1 MPADPPL
8 RIAVWRQR
16 IFSARLPVVA
26 VLVGLTLLVQAG
38 DWWAIASRV
47 PAGTAAGAGLTV
59 AGAAAAL
66 MAQRRPGSPWLLPA
80 VLLFAAAVVAAPWLT
95 PPASWS
101 LPWWPLTTATLL
113 GCVLLIDGVGGRC
126 AVLLGCLPIAVAAAG
141 LLLSEPADGRYP
153 IGSVVAQTAH
163 HAGVVGVCAAVLWA
177 VTSVADL
184 VDRADLP
191 GEAERLAAARGAALR
206 RVRPEAAR
214 QVHDRVL
221 PVLQMVAMDRADVSA
236 QACRGG
242 ALALRRESD
251 PGPDIID
258 LVSAVAAVPTGAVT
272 AQLRGAPALIVP
284 RLVGETLVAAVAE
297 ALRNVARHAGV
308 GKAVVEIGSPRP
320 LAAGVRIRVRDA
332 GRGFDP
338 AAVPADRHGVARSIG
353 DRMRSLGGFAEV
365 SSAPGR
371 GTTVTLG
378 WRPPP
383 EPRTGS
389 APAVLG
395 VAGARRMLAPAA
407 VHPAVNLVAAAATT
421 GSMVY
426 PAAGIVGAAGL
437 LVVAAVLIRWIPRR
451 PLTGAGTVVTAVW
464 MACCVAAAGAAVP
477 AGSTDPSLFGTG
489 SSAAA
494 VVAVVWAVRPRRQAL
509 LVGLTLTLAV
519 VGVLVWR
526 FAPSMAWWV
535 ILVAPLVGA
544 GAGAALGALVRRAGR
559 EVVAAE
565 TLSFYRLSGSAGPAL
580 QRLVAELDPA
590 TPALLDGLADGTI
603 DPAAGWVRR
612 EAAAAELRLREGLAC
627 LQLPLTRRAVTAAR
641 DAGLQVVLHLAAD
654 LGGEVDRP
662 LSGFLVQETGRWSR
676 RIGPGRSGVR
686 LTVTARR
693 SGSDWR
699 LSVLGSGPDDAT
711 DHRVRTLGCAD
722 DRSAN
727 PPTWQGAGGGR
738 G

>member
-26 VLVGLTLLVQAG
+26 VVVVLTLLVLVG
-38 DWWAIASRV
+38 DWWAIWSRV
-47 PAGTAAGAGLTV
+47 PTGTAAGAGLTV

-66 MAQRRPGSPWLLPA
+66 MAQRRPGSPWLLSA
-80 VLLFAAAVVAAPWLT
+80 VVLLGAALLAAPWLT
-95 PPASWS
+95 PPVSWS
-101 LPWWPLTTATLL
+101 LPWWPLTTAALL
-113 GCVLLIDGVGGRC
+113 GCVLLIDGIGGRW
-126 AVLLGCLPIAVAAAG
+126 AVVLGGVPIAVAAAG
-141 LLLSEPADGRYP
+141 LLLSEPVDGRHP
-153 IGSVVAQTAH
+153 IGSVVAQVAH

-191 GEAERLAAARGAALR
+191 GEAERLAAARGAALC
-206 RVRPEAAR
+206 RVRPETAR

-221 PVLQMVAMDRADVSA
+221 PVLQMVAMDRADISA

-308 GKAVVEIGSPRP
+308 TRAVVEIGSPRP
-320 LAAGVRIRVRDA
+320 LAAGVRVRVSDA

-338 AAVPADRHGVARSIG
+338 AAVPANRHGVARSIG

-365 SSAPGR
+365 SSAPGG

-378 WRPPP
+378 WRPPL

-407 VHPAVNLVAAAATT
+407 VHPAVNVVAAAATAA
-421 GSMVY
+421 SMAR

-437 LVVAAVLIRWIPRR
+437 LVAVLALVRWIPRR
-451 PLTGAGTVVTAVW
+451 SLTGAGTVLATVW
-464 MACCVAAAGAAVP
+464 MASCVAAAGAAVP
-477 AGSTDPSLFGTG
+477 SGSTDPSLFGTG

-494 VVAVVWAVRPRRQAL
+494 VVAVVWAVRPRWQAL
-509 LVGLTLTLAV
+509 LVGSTLTLV
-519 VGVLVWR
+519 VLGVLVWR
-526 FAPSMAWWV
+526 FAPSTTWWV

-544 GAGAALGALVRRAGR
+544 GAGAVLGALVRRAGR

-565 TLSFYRLSGSAGPAL
+565 TLSSYRLSGSEGPEL
-580 QRLVAELDPA
+580 RRLVAELDPA
-590 TPALLDGLADGTI
+590 TPALLDGLADGSI

-641 DAGLQVVLHLAAD
+641 DAGLQVVLHLASD

-662 LSGFLVQETGRWSR
+662 LAGFVAEETRRWSR
-676 RIGPGRSGVR
+676 RIGPGRTGVR

-693 SGSDWR
+693 SGPDWR
-699 LSVLGSGPDDAT
+699 LSVLGAGPDDVT
-711 DHRVRTLGCAD
+711 GQRVLTLECVD

-727 PPTWQGAGGGR
+727 QPTWQGAGGG
-738 G
+738 GG